1 MKKKIKPSLIDIQSE
16 MEKANNS
23 KDRLKNY
30 LQNVD
35 VFKKKK
41 EGED

>member
-1 MKKKIKPSLIDIQSE
+1 MKKKTKPSLIDIQSE
-16 MEKANNS
+16 KEKANNS

-41 EGED
+41 DKDD